1 MVRPLR
7 FGYIT
12 YKIENLTGKIS
23 YNNKLSYNN
32 KMSYKNKEN
41 YKT

>member
-1 MVRPLR
+1 MVKLLS

-12 YKIENLTGKIS
+12 YKIKRLTGKMIYKS
-23 YNNKLSYNN
+23 

-41 YKT
+41 YKTE

>member
-1 MVRPLR
+1 MVRPLS

-12 YKIENLTGKIS
+12 YKIESLTGKMN
-23 YNNKLSYNN
+23 YKN

>member
-7 FGYIT
+7 CGYIT
-12 YKIENLTGKIS
+12 YKIKRLTGKMIYKS
-23 YNNKLSYNN
+23 
-32 KMSYKNKEN
+32 KMSYKDKEN